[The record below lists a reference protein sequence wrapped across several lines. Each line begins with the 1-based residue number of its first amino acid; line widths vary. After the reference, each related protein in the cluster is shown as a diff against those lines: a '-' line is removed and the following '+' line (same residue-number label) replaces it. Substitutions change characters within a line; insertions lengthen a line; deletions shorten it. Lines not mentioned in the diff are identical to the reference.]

1 MTTKHLTTVEVAEIL
16 RCSKYSVRRYVQRGL
31 LPAVQIMPGTTY
43 LIPADAVDA
52 LLAEHVQHPEPE
64 AVELEPA
71 GPLMFSPRN
80 ARSSAQ
86 AGRRRGR
93 AA

>member
-1 MTTKHLTTVEVAEIL
+1 MTTRLLTTVEVAKIL
-16 RCSKYSVRRYVQRGL
+16 RCSRYTVRRHVQRGL

-43 LIPADAVDA
+43 LIPATAVDQ
-52 LLAEHVQHPEPE
+52 LLAEHVHDPVAPTPDLEPE
-64 AVELEPA
+64 

-80 ARSSAQ
+80 ARSTAQ
-86 AGRRRGR
+86 AGRRRGS